1 MALRSER
8 RDEFLKI
15 KEARMLAK
23 ECMTKNVEIGAPN
36 MTLAEAA
43 MKMRDGDFG
52 ALPISESDRLVGMLT
67 DRDIA
72 IRAVANGKD
81 PNKAFVGEVMSRK
94 VLYCFDDQD
103 VNEIVK
109 NLGDNQIRRLP
120 VLNRQKRLVGILS
133 LGNLALSDAKP
144 EDVDAALAKI
154 SKK

>member
-1 MALRSER
+1 
-8 RDEFLKI
+8 
-15 KEARMLAK
+15 MLAK

>member
-8 RDEFLKI
+8 RDEILKI

-52 ALPISESDRLVGMLT
+52 ALPISESDQLVGMLT